1 MSWYHKHKRNI
12 AAAMGVCVAVGSIA
26 GFTGCGKEAVSSSKS
41 DENGKK
47 ASEEKAMGR
56 YLEEEL
62 AVPEGCSQ
70 IIAME
75 LLENETMRLVYF
87 TEDGVQ
93 VSDSKDRGKTWEAPK
108 NMRELAK
115 ADDNLEFGSSVALA
129 KDGGIF
135 TTFLEMQDEENY
147 VLHYFYISPTGEA
160 KELDLNEAVGGS
172 VFSCSFSDKGNLL
185 LSSSNGVQEIDPQD
199 GGVVHTYDAGSMVT
213 IFDTVGSRLI
223 SVVDTEIHY
232 YDMETGKPLEEEEVL
247 TKEISSNPD
256 NLEMTGLGINNLLF
270 IDGDEKDSLFY
281 VSHDGIYRYAF
292 GGSVVEQVAD
302 GKLNSLSSPDIAFT
316 AMVRDKD
323 GAFYLAVSDMSQSDP
338 VGRICK
344 YVYSK
349 DTPAVPDTELTV
361 YSLTDDDFLR
371 QAAAAFQKK
380 YPDIYLNL
388 ETGMTGEDAV
398 TETDALKALNTEIM
412 AGKGPD
418 ILLMDGIAADTY
430 IEKGMLEDLSEILK
444 DADILE
450 NIIEPYKDGNGKIY
464 QMPVKFG
471 IPYIQGK
478 KEYVDAISDLTSMAD
493 TIESHK
499 EEYTKDT
506 LPIVSSYSPYMLLK
520 GLSAVNMSA
529 WVNEDGTLNQA
540 AVQEFLEQTNRI
552 YQSAKAP
559 AEELL
564 AAFGTT
570 VEEMEE
576 ANEVRN
582 LYSEF
587 GAVFSKFGVGGL
599 DLISESNILGTGG
612 VYSPSDLRSI
622 YSVEQQGDG
631 ISGKLWN
638 GQTKDA
644 FIPQKIVGISA
655 KSSEKEAAEKFVGYL
670 FSDEGQRV
678 STTSGLPVRKSV
690 YEDISYWMGNAKEGD
705 VTSVTSS
712 YNNQTGESVDL
723 SIVQPGE
730 SVIKEIQE
738 LGKTLTTPVK
748 ENRMI
753 LSAVLDAGASYIK
766 GEISVEEAVEKAAS
780 QVNLYLSE

>member
-1 MSWYHKHKRNI
+1 
-12 AAAMGVCVAVGSIA
+12 
-26 GFTGCGKEAVSSSKS
+26 
-41 DENGKK
+41 
-47 ASEEKAMGR
+47 
-56 YLEEEL
+56 
-62 AVPEGCSQ
+62 
-70 IIAME
+70 
-75 LLENETMRLVYF
+75 
-87 TEDGVQ
+87 
-93 VSDSKDRGKTWEAPK
+93 
-108 NMRELAK
+108 
-115 ADDNLEFGSSVALA
+115 
-129 KDGGIF
+129 
-135 TTFLEMQDEENY
+135 MQDEENY

-160 KELDLNEAVGGS
+160 KELDLNETMDGYIFRCV
-172 VFSCSFSDKGNLL
+172 FSDKGNLL
-185 LSSSNGVQEIDPQD
+185 LSSSNGVQEINPQD
-199 GGVVHTYDAGSMVT
+199 GSVIHTYDEGSVVS

-256 NLEMTGLGINNLLF
+256 NLQMTGVGINNLLF

-302 GKLNSLSSPDIAFT
+302 GKLNSLSSPAIAFT
-316 AMVRDKD
+316 DMARDKD
-323 GAFYLAVSDMSQSDP
+323 GAFYLAVSDVSQSDP

-388 ETGMTGEDAV
+388 EIGMTGEDAV

-430 IEKGMLEDLSEILK
+430 IEKGMLEDLSGILK

-450 NIIEPYKDGNGKIY
+450 NIIEPYKDGEGKIY

-471 IPYIQGK
+471 IPYMQGK

-506 LPIVSSYSPYMLLK
+506 LPFSSSYSPYMLLK
-520 GLSAVNMSA
+520 GLAAVNMSA

-552 YQSAKAP
+552 YQSAKTP

-564 AAFGTT
+564 ASFGTT

-599 DLISESNILGTGG
+599 DLISGSNILGTGG

-644 FIPQKIVGISA
+644 FIPQKLVGISA
-655 KSSEKEAAEKFVGYL
+655 KSLEKEAAEKFVSYL

-678 STTSGLPVRKSV
+678 GSSNGLPVRKSV
-690 YEDISYWMGNAKEGD
+690 YGDVSYWFGNTKEGD
-705 VTSVTSS
+705 VTTSVTSS
-712 YNNQTGESVDL
+712 YNNQTGESIEV

-730 SVIKEIQE
+730 SVIREMQE
-738 LGKTLTTPVK
+738 LGKTLTEPVK

>member
-1 MSWYHKHKRNI
+1 MSWYHKHKRNF
-12 AAAMGVCVAVGSIA
+12 ATVMSVCVAAGSIA
-26 GFTGCGKEAVSSSKS
+26 GFTGCGKEAVSSQS
-41 DENGKK
+41 DEGGKK
-47 ASEEKAMGR
+47 DTEEKAMGR
-56 YLEEEL
+56 YLEEDL

-75 LLENETMRLVYF
+75 LLENETLRLVYF
-87 TEDGVQ
+87 TADGVQ
-93 VSDSKDRGKTWEAPK
+93 VSDSKDKGKTWETPK
-108 NMRELAK
+108 SMREMAK
-115 ADDNLEFGSSVALA
+115 ADDSLEFGSSVAIA

-147 VLHYFYISPTGEA
+147 VLHYFYISPTGKA
-160 KELDLNEAVGGS
+160 KELDLNETMDGYIFRCV
-172 VFSCSFSDKGNLL
+172 FSDKGNLL
-185 LSSSNGVQEIDPQD
+185 LSSSNGVQEINPQD
-199 GGVVHTYDAGSMVT
+199 GSVIHTYDEGSVVS

-256 NLEMTGLGINNLLF
+256 NLETTGMGINNLLF
-270 IDGDEKDSLFY
+270 IEGDEKDSLFY

-302 GKLNSLSSPDIAFT
+302 GKLNSLSSPDIVFT
-316 AMVRDKD
+316 DMARDKD

-361 YSLTDDDFLR
+361 YSLADDDFLR

-430 IEKGMLEDLSEILK
+430 IEKGMLEDLSGILK

-450 NIIEPYKDGNGKIY
+450 NIIEPYKDGEGKIY

-471 IPYIQGK
+471 IPYMQGK

-506 LPIVSSYSPYMLLK
+506 LPFSSSYSPYMLLK
-520 GLSAVNMSA
+520 GLVAVNMSA

-564 AAFGTT
+564 ASFGTT

-582 LYSEF
+582 LYSEY
-587 GAVFSKFGVGGL
+587 GAVFSQFGVGGL
-599 DLISESNILGTGG
+599 SLIEGSNILGTGG

-622 YSVEQQGDG
+622 YSVEQQGDS

-644 FIPQKIVGISA
+644 FIPQKVVGISA
-655 KSSEKEAAEKFVGYL
+655 KSSEKEAAEKFASYL

-678 STTSGLPVRKSV
+678 GSSNGLPVRKSV
-690 YEDISYWMGNAKEGD
+690 YEDVSYWFGNAKEGD

-712 YNNQTGESVDL
+712 TNNQTGESVEL
-723 SIVQPGE
+723 NIVQPGE
-730 SVIKEIQE
+730 DVIREMQE

-766 GEISVEEAVEKAAS
+766 GEISVEEAVEKAVS
-780 QVNLYLSE
+780 QVDLYLSE

>member
-1 MSWYHKHKRNI
+1 
-12 AAAMGVCVAVGSIA
+12 
-26 GFTGCGKEAVSSSKS
+26 
-41 DENGKK
+41 
-47 ASEEKAMGR
+47 
-56 YLEEEL
+56 
-62 AVPEGCSQ
+62 
-70 IIAME
+70 
-75 LLENETMRLVYF
+75 
-87 TEDGVQ
+87 
-93 VSDSKDRGKTWEAPK
+93 
-108 NMRELAK
+108 
-115 ADDNLEFGSSVALA
+115 
-129 KDGGIF
+129 
-135 TTFLEMQDEENY
+135 
-147 VLHYFYISPTGEA
+147 
-160 KELDLNEAVGGS
+160 
-172 VFSCSFSDKGNLL
+172 
-185 LSSSNGVQEIDPQD
+185 
-199 GGVVHTYDAGSMVT
+199 
-213 IFDTVGSRLI
+213 
-223 SVVDTEIHY
+223 
-232 YDMETGKPLEEEEVL
+232 
-247 TKEISSNPD
+247 
-256 NLEMTGLGINNLLF
+256 
-270 IDGDEKDSLFY
+270 DEKDSLFY

-316 AMVRDKD
+316 DMARDKD
-323 GAFYLAVSDMSQSDP
+323 GSFYLAVSDMSQGDSM
-338 VGRICK
+338 GRICK

-361 YSLTDDDFLR
+361 YSLADDDFLR

-430 IEKGMLEDLSEILK
+430 IEKGMLEDLSGILK

-450 NIIEPYKDGNGKIY
+450 NIIEPYKDGEGKIY

-506 LPIVSSYSPYMLLK
+506 LPFSSSYSPYMLLK
-520 GLSAVNMSA
+520 GLAAVNMSA
-529 WVNEDGTLNQA
+529 WVNEDGTLNQE
-540 AVQEFLEQTNRI
+540 AVQGFLEQANRI

-559 AEELL
+559 AEEQL
-564 AAFGTT
+564 ASFGTT

-576 ANEVRN
+576 ANEVRK

-587 GAVFSKFGVGGL
+587 GAVFSQFGVGGL
-599 DLISESNILGTGG
+599 SLISGSNILGTGG

-622 YSVEQQGDG
+622 YSVEQQGDS

-644 FIPQKIVGISA
+644 FIPQKLVGISA
-655 KSSEKEAAEKFVGYL
+655 KSSEKEAAEKFVSYL

-678 STTSGLPVRKSV
+678 GSSNGLPVRKSV
-690 YEDISYWMGNAKEGD
+690 YEDVSYWMGNAKEGD

-723 SIVQPGE
+723 NIVQPGE
-730 SVIKEIQE
+730 AVIREMQE

-753 LSAVLDAGASYIK
+753 LSAVLDAGASYLK

>member
-1 MSWYHKHKRNI
+1 MSWYHKHKRNL
-12 AAAMGVCVAVGSIA
+12 AAAMSVCVAVGSIT

-41 DENGKK
+41 DENEEK

-56 YLEEEL
+56 YLEEDL
-62 AVPEGCSQ
+62 AVPEGCTQ
-70 IIAME
+70 IAAME
-75 LLENETMRLVYF
+75 LLENETLRLVYF
-87 TEDGVQ
+87 TADGVQ
-93 VSDSKDRGKTWEAPK
+93 VSDSKDKGKTWETPK
-108 NMRELAK
+108 SIREMAK
-115 ADDNLEFGSSVALA
+115 ADDSLEFGSSVAIA

-147 VLHYFYISPTGEA
+147 ILRYFYIFPTGEV
-160 KELDLNEAVGGS
+160 KELDLNEAMGGYI
-172 VFSCSFSDKGNLL
+172 FRCAFSDKGNLL
-185 LSSSNGVQEIDPQD
+185 LSSSDGVKEVNPQD
-199 GGVVHTYDAGSMVT
+199 GSIVHTYDAGSMVT
-213 IFDTVGSRLI
+213 VFDTVGSRLI

-256 NLEMTGLGINNLLF
+256 NLETTGMGINNLLF
-270 IDGDEKDSLFY
+270 IEGDEKDSLFY

-316 AMVRDKD
+316 DMARDKD

-361 YSLTDDDFLR
+361 YSLADDDFLR

-430 IEKGMLEDLSEILK
+430 IEKGMLEDLSGILK

-450 NIIEPYKDGNGKIY
+450 NIIEPYKDGEGKIY

-506 LPIVSSYSPYMLLK
+506 LPFSSSYSPYMLLK
-520 GLSAVNMSA
+520 GLAAVNMSA
-529 WVNEDGTLNQA
+529 WVNEDGTSNQE
-540 AVQEFLEQTNRI
+540 AVQGFLEQANRI

-564 AAFGTT
+564 ASFGTT

-576 ANEVRN
+576 ANEVRK

-587 GAVFSKFGVGGL
+587 GAVFSQFGVGGL
-599 DLISESNILGTGG
+599 SLISGSNILGTGG

-622 YSVEQQGDG
+622 YSVEQQGDS

-644 FIPQKIVGISA
+644 FIPQKLVGISA
-655 KSSEKEAAEKFVGYL
+655 KSSEKEAAEKFVSYL

-678 STTSGLPVRKSV
+678 GSSNGLPVRKSV
-690 YEDISYWMGNAKEGD
+690 YEDVSYWMGNAKEGD

-723 SIVQPGE
+723 NIVQPGE
-730 SVIKEIQE
+730 AVIREMQE

-753 LSAVLDAGASYIK
+753 LSAVLDAGASYLK

>member
-41 DENGKK
+41 DENGEK

-56 YLEEEL
+56 YLEEDL
-62 AVPEGCSQ
+62 AVPEGCTQ

-93 VSDSKDRGKTWEAPK
+93 VSDSKDKGKTWETPK
-108 NMRELAK
+108 SMREMAK
-115 ADDNLEFGSSVALA
+115 ADDSLEFGSSVAIA

-160 KELDLNEAVGGS
+160 KELDLNEAEGGY

-185 LSSSNGVQEIDPQD
+185 LSSSDGVKEVNTQD
-199 GGVVHTYDAGSMVT
+199 GSIVHTYDAGSMVT

-247 TKEISSNPD
+247 TKEISSNPN
-256 NLEMTGLGINNLLF
+256 NLQMTGMGINNLLF
-270 IDGDEKDSLFY
+270 IEGDEKDSLFY

-316 AMVRDKD
+316 DMARDKD
-323 GAFYLAVSDMSQSDP
+323 GAFYLAVSDVSQSDP

-388 ETGMTGEDAV
+388 EIGMTGEDAV

-430 IEKGMLEDLSEILK
+430 IEKGMLEDLSGILK

-450 NIIEPYKDGNGKIY
+450 NIIEPYKDGEGKIY

-471 IPYIQGK
+471 IPYMQGK

-506 LPIVSSYSPYMLLK
+506 LPFSSSYSPYMLLK
-520 GLSAVNMSA
+520 GLAAVNMSA

-552 YQSAKAP
+552 YQSAKTP

-564 AAFGTT
+564 ASFGTT

-599 DLISESNILGTGG
+599 DLISGSNILGTGG

-655 KSSEKEAAEKFVGYL
+655 KSLEKEAAEKFVSYL

-678 STTSGLPVRKSV
+678 GSSNGLPVRKSV
-690 YEDISYWMGNAKEGD
+690 YGDVSYWFGNAKEGD

-712 YNNQTGESVDL
+712 YNNQTGESIEV

-730 SVIKEIQE
+730 SVIREMQE

-766 GEISVEEAVEKAAS
+766 GEISVEEAVEKAVS
-780 QVNLYLSE
+780 QVDLYLSE

>member
-1 MSWYHKHKRNI
+1 M
-12 AAAMGVCVAVGSIA
+12 
-26 GFTGCGKEAVSSSKS
+26 
-41 DENGKK
+41 
-47 ASEEKAMGR
+47 
-56 YLEEEL
+56 
-62 AVPEGCSQ
+62 
-70 IIAME
+70 
-75 LLENETMRLVYF
+75 
-87 TEDGVQ
+87 
-93 VSDSKDRGKTWEAPK
+93 
-108 NMRELAK
+108 
-115 ADDNLEFGSSVALA
+115 
-129 KDGGIF
+129 
-135 TTFLEMQDEENY
+135 
-147 VLHYFYISPTGEA
+147 
-160 KELDLNEAVGGS
+160 
-172 VFSCSFSDKGNLL
+172 
-185 LSSSNGVQEIDPQD
+185 
-199 GGVVHTYDAGSMVT
+199 
-213 IFDTVGSRLI
+213 
-223 SVVDTEIHY
+223 
-232 YDMETGKPLEEEEVL
+232 
-247 TKEISSNPD
+247 
-256 NLEMTGLGINNLLF
+256 GINNLLF

-412 AGKGPD
+412 AKYPDIYLNLETGMTGEDAVTETDALKALNTEIMAGKGPD

-430 IEKGMLEDLSEILK
+430 IEKGMLEDLSGILKDADILENIIEPYKDMAGKGPDILLMDGIAADTYIEKGMLEDLSGILK

-450 NIIEPYKDGNGKIY
+450 NIIEPYKDGDGKIY

-506 LPIVSSYSPYMLLK
+506 LPFSSSYSPYMLLK
-520 GLSAVNMSA
+520 GLAAVNMSA

-552 YQSAKAP
+552 YQSGKTP

-564 AAFGTT
+564 ASFGTT

-582 LYSEF
+582 LYSEYGAQEF
-587 GAVFSKFGVGGL
+587 LEQTNRIYQSGKTPAEELLASFGTTVEEMEEANEVRNLYSEYGAVFSKFGVGGL
-599 DLISESNILGTGG
+599 DLISGSNILGTGG

-690 YEDISYWMGNAKEGD
+690 YEDKSSEKEAAEKFVGYLFSDEGQRVSTTSGLPVRKSVYEDISYWMGNAKEGDVTSVTSSYNNQTGESVDLSIVQPGESVIKEIQELGISYWMGNAKEGD

-738 LGKTLTTPVK
+738 LGKTLTEPVK

>member
-1 MSWYHKHKRNI
+1 MSWYHKHKKRI
-12 AAAMGVCVAVGSIA
+12 AAAMSVCVAAGSIV
-26 GFTGCGKEAVSSSKS
+26 GFTGCGKAAVSSSKS
-41 DENGKK
+41 DEGEKK
-47 ASEEKAMGR
+47 GTEEKAMGR
-56 YLEEEL
+56 YLEEDL
-62 AVPEGCSQ
+62 TVPEGCSQ

-75 LLENETMRLVYF
+75 LLENETLRLVYF
-87 TEDGVQ
+87 AADGVQ
-93 VSDSKDRGKTWEAPK
+93 VSDSKDKGKTWESPQSI
-108 NMRELAK
+108 RELAK
-115 ADDNLEFGSSVALA
+115 VDDSLEFGSSAAIA

-147 VLHYFYISPTGEA
+147 ILHYFYISPSGEV
-160 KELDLNEAVGGS
+160 KELDLNEAVGGYVFRC
-172 VFSCSFSDKGNLL
+172 VFSEKGNLL
-185 LSSSNGVQEIDPQD
+185 LSSSNGVQEINPKD
-199 GGVVHTYDAGSMVT
+199 GSIVHSYDEGSSIT
-213 IFDTVGSRLI
+213 IFDTVGTRLI
-223 SVVDTEIHY
+223 SIVDTEIHY
-232 YDMETGKPLEEEEVL
+232 YDMETGKPLEEEEIL
-247 TKEISSNPD
+247 TKEIASNPD
-256 NLEMTGLGINNLLF
+256 NMQMTGMGINNLLF
-270 IDGDEKDSLFY
+270 LEGDEKDSLFY

-292 GGSVVEQVAD
+292 GGSLVEQVAD
-302 GKLNSLSSPDIAFT
+302 GKLNSLNSPDIAFT
-316 AMVRDKD
+316 DMARDKE
-323 GAFYLAVSDMSQSDP
+323 GSFYLAVSDMSQGDP

-349 DTPAVPDTELTV
+349 DTPAVPDTELSV

-430 IEKGMLEDLSEILK
+430 IEKGMLEDLSGILK

-450 NIIEPYKDGNGKIY
+450 NIIEPYKDGEGKIY

-506 LPIVSSYSPYMLLK
+506 LPFSSSYSPYMLLK
-520 GLSAVNMSA
+520 SLAAVNMSA
-529 WVNEDGTLNQA
+529 WVNEDGTLNQE
-540 AVQEFLEQTNRI
+540 AVQEFLEQANRI
-552 YQSAKAP
+552 YQSGKAP
-559 AEELL
+559 AEEQL
-564 AAFGTT
+564 AVFGVTA
-570 VEEMEE
+570 EEMEE

-587 GAVFSKFGVGGL
+587 GAVFAQFGVGGL
-599 DLISESNILGTGG
+599 NLISGSNVMGTGG
-612 VYSPSDLRSI
+612 IYSPSDLRSI
-622 YSVEQQGDG
+622 YSVEQQGGG
-631 ISGKLWN
+631 IFGKLWN
-638 GQTKDA
+638 GQTKDT
-644 FIPQKIVGISA
+644 FIPQKLVGISA
-655 KSSEKEAAEKFVGYL
+655 KSSEKEAAEKFVSYL

-690 YEDISYWMGNAKEGD
+690 YEDVSYWMGNAKEGD
-705 VTSVTSS
+705 VTSVSGS
-712 YNNQTGESVDL
+712 YNNQTGESIEL
-723 SIVQPGE
+723 NIVQPGE
-730 SVIKEIQE
+730 AVIREIQE

-753 LSAVLDAGASYIK
+753 LSAVLEAGESYLK

>member
-1 MSWYHKHKRNI
+1 MSWYHKHKRNF
-12 AAAMGVCVAVGSIA
+12 ATVMSVCVAAGSIA
-26 GFTGCGKEAVSSSKS
+26 GFTGCGKEAVSSQS
-41 DENGKK
+41 DEGGKK
-47 ASEEKAMGR
+47 DTEEKAMGR
-56 YLEEEL
+56 YLEEDL

-75 LLENETMRLVYF
+75 LLENETLRLVYF
-87 TEDGVQ
+87 TADGVQ
-93 VSDSKDRGKTWEAPK
+93 VSDSKDKGKTWETPK
-108 NMRELAK
+108 SMREMAK
-115 ADDNLEFGSSVALA
+115 ADDSLEFGSSVAIA

-160 KELDLNEAVGGS
+160 KELDLNETMDGYIFRCV
-172 VFSCSFSDKGNLL
+172 FSDKGNLL
-185 LSSSNGVQEIDPQD
+185 LSSSNGVQEINPQD
-199 GGVVHTYDAGSMVT
+199 GSVIHTYDEGSVVS

-256 NLEMTGLGINNLLF
+256 NLETTGMGINNLLF
-270 IDGDEKDSLFY
+270 IEGDEKDSLFY

-316 AMVRDKD
+316 DMARDKD

-361 YSLTDDDFLR
+361 YSLADDDFLR

-430 IEKGMLEDLSEILK
+430 IEKGMLEDLSGILK

-450 NIIEPYKDGNGKIY
+450 NIIEPYKDGEGKIY

-471 IPYIQGK
+471 IPYMQGK

-506 LPIVSSYSPYMLLK
+506 LPFSSSYSPYMLLK
-520 GLSAVNMSA
+520 GLVAVNMSA

-564 AAFGTT
+564 ASFGTT

-582 LYSEF
+582 LYSEY
-587 GAVFSKFGVGGL
+587 GAVFSQFGVGGL
-599 DLISESNILGTGG
+599 SLIEGSNILGTGG

-655 KSSEKEAAEKFVGYL
+655 KSSEKEAAEKFVSYL

-678 STTSGLPVRKSV
+678 GSSNGLPVRKSV
-690 YEDISYWMGNAKEGD
+690 YEDVSYWFGNAKEGD

-712 YNNQTGESVDL
+712 TNNQTGESVEL
-723 SIVQPGE
+723 NIVQPGE
-730 SVIKEIQE
+730 DVIREIQE

-766 GEISVEEAVEKAAS
+766 GEISVEEAVEKAVS
-780 QVNLYLSE
+780 QVDLYLSE

>member
-1 MSWYHKHKRNI
+1 MSWYHKHKRNF
-12 AAAMGVCVAVGSIA
+12 ATVMSVCVAAGSIA
-26 GFTGCGKEAVSSSKS
+26 GFTGCGKEAVSSQS
-41 DENGKK
+41 DEGGKK
-47 ASEEKAMGR
+47 DTEEKAMGR
-56 YLEEEL
+56 YLEEDL

-75 LLENETMRLVYF
+75 LLENETLRLVYF
-87 TEDGVQ
+87 TADGVQ
-93 VSDSKDRGKTWEAPK
+93 VSDSKDKGKTWETPK
-108 NMRELAK
+108 SMREMAK
-115 ADDNLEFGSSVALA
+115 ADDSLEFGSSVAIA

-160 KELDLNEAVGGS
+160 KELDLNETMDGYIFRCV
-172 VFSCSFSDKGNLL
+172 FSDKGNLL
-185 LSSSNGVQEIDPQD
+185 LSSSNGVQEINPQD
-199 GGVVHTYDAGSMVT
+199 GSVIHTYDEGSVVS

-256 NLEMTGLGINNLLF
+256 NLETTGMGINNLLF
-270 IDGDEKDSLFY
+270 IEGDEKDSLFY

-316 AMVRDKD
+316 DMARDKD

-361 YSLTDDDFLR
+361 YSLADDDFLR

-430 IEKGMLEDLSEILK
+430 IEKGMLEDLSGILK

-450 NIIEPYKDGNGKIY
+450 NIIEPYKDGEGKIY

-471 IPYIQGK
+471 IPYMQGK

-506 LPIVSSYSPYMLLK
+506 LPFSSSYSPYMLLK
-520 GLSAVNMSA
+520 GLVAVNMSA

-564 AAFGTT
+564 ASFGTT

-582 LYSEF
+582 LYSEY
-587 GAVFSKFGVGGL
+587 GAVFSQFGVGGL
-599 DLISESNILGTGG
+599 SLIEGSNMLGTGG

-622 YSVEQQGDG
+622 YSVEQQGDS

-644 FIPQKIVGISA
+644 FIPQKVVGISA
-655 KSSEKEAAEKFVGYL
+655 KSSEKEAAEKFASYL

-678 STTSGLPVRKSV
+678 GSSNGLPVRKSV
-690 YEDISYWMGNAKEGD
+690 YEDVSYWFGNAKEGD

-712 YNNQTGESVDL
+712 TNNQTGESVEL
-723 SIVQPGE
+723 NIVQPGE
-730 SVIKEIQE
+730 DVIREMQE

-766 GEISVEEAVEKAAS
+766 GEISVEEAVEKAVS
-780 QVNLYLSE
+780 QVDLYLSE

>member
-1 MSWYHKHKRNI
+1 MSWYHKHKRNF
-12 AAAMGVCVAVGSIA
+12 ATVMSVCVAAGSIA
-26 GFTGCGKEAVSSSKS
+26 GFTGCGKEAVSSQS
-41 DENGKK
+41 DEGGKK
-47 ASEEKAMGR
+47 DTEEKAMGR
-56 YLEEEL
+56 YLEEDL

-75 LLENETMRLVYF
+75 LLENETLRLVYF
-87 TEDGVQ
+87 TADGVQ
-93 VSDSKDRGKTWEAPK
+93 VSDSKDKGKTWETPK
-108 NMRELAK
+108 SMREMAK
-115 ADDNLEFGSSVALA
+115 ADDSLEFGSSVAIA

-160 KELDLNEAVGGS
+160 KELDLNETMDGYIFRCV
-172 VFSCSFSDKGNLL
+172 FSDKGNLL
-185 LSSSNGVQEIDPQD
+185 LSSSNGVQEINPQD
-199 GGVVHTYDAGSMVT
+199 GSVIHTYDEGSVVS

-256 NLEMTGLGINNLLF
+256 NLETTGMGINNLLF
-270 IDGDEKDSLFY
+270 IEGDEKDSLFY

-316 AMVRDKD
+316 DMARDKD

-361 YSLTDDDFLR
+361 YSLADDDFLR

-430 IEKGMLEDLSEILK
+430 IEKGMLEDLSGILK

-450 NIIEPYKDGNGKIY
+450 NIIEPYKDGEGKIY

-471 IPYIQGK
+471 IPYMQGK

-506 LPIVSSYSPYMLLK
+506 LPFSSSYSPYMLLK
-520 GLSAVNMSA
+520 GLVAVNMSA

-564 AAFGTT
+564 ASFGTT

-582 LYSEF
+582 LYSEY
-587 GAVFSKFGVGGL
+587 GAVFSQFGVGGL
-599 DLISESNILGTGG
+599 SLIEGSNILGTGG

-622 YSVEQQGDG
+622 YSVEQQGDS

-644 FIPQKIVGISA
+644 FIPQKVVGIST
-655 KSSEKEAAEKFVGYL
+655 KSSEKEAAEKFASYL

-678 STTSGLPVRKSV
+678 GSSNGLPVRKSV
-690 YEDISYWMGNAKEGD
+690 YEDVSYWFGNAKEGD

-712 YNNQTGESVDL
+712 TNNQTGESVEL
-723 SIVQPGE
+723 NIVQPGE
-730 SVIKEIQE
+730 DVIREMQE

-766 GEISVEEAVEKAAS
+766 GEISVEEAVEKAVS
-780 QVNLYLSE
+780 QVDLYLSE

>member
-1 MSWYHKHKRNI
+1 MSWYHKHKRNF

-75 LLENETMRLVYF
+75 LLENGTMRLVYF

-93 VSDSKDRGKTWEAPK
+93 VSDSKDKGKTWETPK
-108 NMRELAK
+108 SMREMAK
-115 ADDNLEFGSSVALA
+115 ADDSLEFGSSVAIA

-160 KELDLNEAVGGS
+160 KELDLNETMDGYIFRCV
-172 VFSCSFSDKGNLL
+172 FSDKGNLL
-185 LSSSNGVQEIDPQD
+185 LSSSNGVQEINPQD
-199 GGVVHTYDAGSMVT
+199 GSVIHTYDEGSVVS

-256 NLEMTGLGINNLLF
+256 NLQMTGVGINNLLF

-302 GKLNSLSSPDIAFT
+302 GKLNSLSSPAIAFT
-316 AMVRDKD
+316 DMARDKD
-323 GAFYLAVSDMSQSDP
+323 GAFYLAVSDVSQSDP

-388 ETGMTGEDAV
+388 EIGMTGEDAV

-430 IEKGMLEDLSEILK
+430 IEKGMLEDLSGILK

-450 NIIEPYKDGNGKIY
+450 NIIEPYKDGEGKIY

-471 IPYIQGK
+471 IPYMQGK

-506 LPIVSSYSPYMLLK
+506 LPFSSSYSPYMLLK
-520 GLSAVNMSA
+520 GLAAVNMSA

-552 YQSAKAP
+552 YQSAKTP

-564 AAFGTT
+564 ASFGTT

-599 DLISESNILGTGG
+599 DLISGSNILGTGG

-638 GQTKDA
+638 GQK
-644 FIPQKIVGISA
+644 KIVGISA
-655 KSSEKEAAEKFVGYL
+655 KSLEKEAAEKFVSYL

-678 STTSGLPVRKSV
+678 GSSNGLPVRKSV
-690 YEDISYWMGNAKEGD
+690 YGDVSYWFGNAKEGD

-712 YNNQTGESVDL
+712 YNNQTGESIEV

-730 SVIKEIQE
+730 SVIREMQE

-766 GEISVEEAVEKAAS
+766 GEISVEEAVEKAVS

>member
-1 MSWYHKHKRNI
+1 MSWYHKHKRNF
-12 AAAMGVCVAVGSIA
+12 ATVMSVCVAAGSIA
-26 GFTGCGKEAVSSSKS
+26 GFTGCGKEAVSSQS
-41 DENGKK
+41 DEGGKK
-47 ASEEKAMGR
+47 DTEEKAMGR
-56 YLEEEL
+56 YLEEDL

-75 LLENETMRLVYF
+75 LLENETLRLVYF
-87 TEDGVQ
+87 TADGVQ
-93 VSDSKDRGKTWEAPK
+93 VSDSKDKGKTWETPK
-108 NMRELAK
+108 SMREMAK
-115 ADDNLEFGSSVALA
+115 ADDSLEFGSSVAIA

-147 VLHYFYISPTGEA
+147 VLHYFYISPTGKA
-160 KELDLNEAVGGS
+160 KELDLNETMDGYIFRCV
-172 VFSCSFSDKGNLL
+172 FSDKGNLL
-185 LSSSNGVQEIDPQD
+185 LSSSNGVQEINPQD
-199 GGVVHTYDAGSMVT
+199 GSVIHTYDEGSVVS

-256 NLEMTGLGINNLLF
+256 NLETTGMGINNLLF
-270 IDGDEKDSLFY
+270 IEGDEKDSLFY

-302 GKLNSLSSPDIAFT
+302 GKLNSLSSPDIVFT
-316 AMVRDKD
+316 DMARDKD

-361 YSLTDDDFLR
+361 YSLADDDFLR

-430 IEKGMLEDLSEILK
+430 IEKGMLEDLSGILK

-450 NIIEPYKDGNGKIY
+450 NIIEPYKDGEGKIY

-471 IPYIQGK
+471 IPYMQGK

-506 LPIVSSYSPYMLLK
+506 LPFSSSYSPYMLLK
-520 GLSAVNMSA
+520 GLVAVNMSA

-564 AAFGTT
+564 ASFGTT

-582 LYSEF
+582 LYSEY
-587 GAVFSKFGVGGL
+587 GAVFSQFGVGGL
-599 DLISESNILGTGG
+599 SLIEGSNILGTGG

-622 YSVEQQGDG
+622 YSVEQQGDS

-644 FIPQKIVGISA
+644 FIPQKVVGISA
-655 KSSEKEAAEKFVGYL
+655 KSSEKEAAEKFASYL

-678 STTSGLPVRKSV
+678 GSSNGLPVRKSV
-690 YEDISYWMGNAKEGD
+690 YEDVSYWFGNAKEGD

-712 YNNQTGESVDL
+712 TNNQTGESVEL
-723 SIVQPGE
+723 NIVQPGE
-730 SVIKEIQE
+730 DMIREMQE

-766 GEISVEEAVEKAAS
+766 GEISVEEAVEKAVS
-780 QVNLYLSE
+780 QVDLYLSE

>member
-1 MSWYHKHKRNI
+1 MSWYHKHKRNF
-12 AAAMGVCVAVGSIA
+12 ATVMSVCVAAGSIA
-26 GFTGCGKEAVSSSKS
+26 GFTGCGKEAVSSQS
-41 DENGKK
+41 DEGGKK
-47 ASEEKAMGR
+47 DTEEKAMGR
-56 YLEEEL
+56 YLEEDL

-75 LLENETMRLVYF
+75 LLENETLRLVYF
-87 TEDGVQ
+87 TADGVQ
-93 VSDSKDRGKTWEAPK
+93 VSDSKDKGKTWETPK
-108 NMRELAK
+108 SMREMAK
-115 ADDNLEFGSSVALA
+115 ADDSLEFGSSVAIA

-160 KELDLNEAVGGS
+160 KELDLNETMDGYIFRCV
-172 VFSCSFSDKGNLL
+172 FSDKGNLL
-185 LSSSNGVQEIDPQD
+185 LSSSNGVQEINPQD
-199 GGVVHTYDAGSMVT
+199 GSVIHTYDEGSVVS

-256 NLEMTGLGINNLLF
+256 NLETTGMGINNLLF
-270 IDGDEKDSLFY
+270 IEGDEKDSLFY

-316 AMVRDKD
+316 DMARDKD

-361 YSLTDDDFLR
+361 YSLADDDFLR

-430 IEKGMLEDLSEILK
+430 IEKGMLEDLSGILK

-450 NIIEPYKDGNGKIY
+450 NIIEPYKDGEGKIY

-471 IPYIQGK
+471 IPYMQGK

-506 LPIVSSYSPYMLLK
+506 LPFSSSYSPYMLLK
-520 GLSAVNMSA
+520 GLVAVNMSA

-564 AAFGTT
+564 ASFGTT

-582 LYSEF
+582 LYSEY
-587 GAVFSKFGVGGL
+587 GAVFSQFGVGGL
-599 DLISESNILGTGG
+599 SLIEGSNILGTGG

-622 YSVEQQGDG
+622 YSVEQQGDS

-644 FIPQKIVGISA
+644 FIPQKVVGISA
-655 KSSEKEAAEKFVGYL
+655 KSSEKEAAEKFASYL

-678 STTSGLPVRKSV
+678 GSSNGLPVRKSV
-690 YEDISYWMGNAKEGD
+690 YEDVSYWFGNAKEGD

-712 YNNQTGESVDL
+712 TNNQTGESVEL
-723 SIVQPGE
+723 NIVQPGE
-730 SVIKEIQE
+730 DVIREMQE

-766 GEISVEEAVEKAAS
+766 GEISVEEAVEKAVS
-780 QVNLYLSE
+780 QVDLYLSE

>member
-12 AAAMGVCVAVGSIA
+12 AAAMGVCVAAGSIA

-256 NLEMTGLGINNLLF
+256 NLQMTGVGINNLLF

-349 DTPAVPDTELTV
+349 DTPAVPDTELTG
-361 YSLTDDDFLR
+361 FR
-371 QAAAAFQKK
+371 QSPRSRDPQ
-380 YPDIYLNL
+380 
-388 ETGMTGEDAV
+388 
-398 TETDALKALNTEIM
+398 
-412 AGKGPD
+412 
-418 ILLMDGIAADTY
+418 
-430 IEKGMLEDLSEILK
+430 
-444 DADILE
+444 
-450 NIIEPYKDGNGKIY
+450 
-464 QMPVKFG
+464 
-471 IPYIQGK
+471 
-478 KEYVDAISDLTSMAD
+478 SD
-493 TIESHK
+493 
-499 EEYTKDT
+499 
-506 LPIVSSYSPYMLLK
+506 
-520 GLSAVNMSA
+520 
-529 WVNEDGTLNQA
+529 
-540 AVQEFLEQTNRI
+540 
-552 YQSAKAP
+552 
-559 AEELL
+559 
-564 AAFGTT
+564 
-570 VEEMEE
+570 
-576 ANEVRN
+576 
-582 LYSEF
+582 
-587 GAVFSKFGVGGL
+587 
-599 DLISESNILGTGG
+599 
-612 VYSPSDLRSI
+612 
-622 YSVEQQGDG
+622 
-631 ISGKLWN
+631 
-638 GQTKDA
+638 
-644 FIPQKIVGISA
+644 
-655 KSSEKEAAEKFVGYL
+655 
-670 FSDEGQRV
+670 
-678 STTSGLPVRKSV
+678 
-690 YEDISYWMGNAKEGD
+690 
-705 VTSVTSS
+705 
-712 YNNQTGESVDL
+712 
-723 SIVQPGE
+723 
-730 SVIKEIQE
+730 
-738 LGKTLTTPVK
+738 
-748 ENRMI
+748 
-753 LSAVLDAGASYIK
+753 
-766 GEISVEEAVEKAAS
+766 
-780 QVNLYLSE
+780 

>member
-1 MSWYHKHKRNI
+1 MSWYHKYKRSI
-12 AAAMGVCVAVGSIA
+12 AATMGICVAVGSMA

-47 ASEEKAMGR
+47 ASEDKAMGR
-56 YLEEEL
+56 YLEENL
-62 AVPEGCSQ
+62 PVPKDCKQ
-70 IIAME
+70 IVAMKM
-75 LLENETMRLVYF
+75 LEDGTLCLVYF
-87 TEDGVQ
+87 ASEGVNI
-93 VSDSKDRGKTWEAPK
+93 SNSKDGGKTWDEPK
-108 NMRELAK
+108 SIRELAK
-115 ADDNLEFGSSVALA
+115 ADDSLEFGSSVTIA

-135 TTFLEMQDEENY
+135 TTFLEMQGEEDY
-147 VLHYFYISPTGEA
+147 ILHYYYISPSGEV
-160 KELDLNEAVGGS
+160 KELDLNEVMGGYI
-172 VFSCSFSDKGNLL
+172 FCCDFSDKGNLL
-185 LSSSNGVQEIDPQD
+185 LSSSNGVQEINPQD
-199 GGVVHTYDAGSMVT
+199 GSVIHAYDEGSVVST
-213 IFDTVGSRLI
+213 FDTVEDRLI
-223 SVVDTEIHY
+223 SIVDTEIHY
-232 YDMETGKPLEEEEVL
+232 YDMETGKPLEDEEIL
-247 TKEISSNPD
+247 TREITSNPD
-256 NLEMTGLGINNLLF
+256 NLQMLGMGINNILF
-270 IDGDEKDSLFY
+270 LEGDEADSLFY

-292 GGSVVEQVAD
+292 GGSVVEQVVD
-302 GKLNSLSSPDIAFT
+302 GKLNSLNSPDIAFT
-316 AMVRDKD
+316 DIVRDKD

-338 VGRICK
+338 VGRICR

-418 ILLMDGIAADTY
+418 ILLMDGIAADSY
-430 IEKGMLEDLSEILK
+430 IEKGMLEDLSGILK

-450 NIIEPYKDGNGKIY
+450 NIIEPYKNEEGKIY

-478 KEYVDAISDLTSMAD
+478 KEYVDAISDMASMAD
-493 TIESHK
+493 TVESHK
-499 EEYTKDT
+499 GEYTKDT
-506 LPIVSSYSPYMLLK
+506 LPFESSYSPYMLLK

-529 WVNEDGTLNQA
+529 WVNEDGTLNQES
-540 AVQEFLEQTNRI
+540 VQEFLEQTNRI

-559 AEELL
+559 AEEQL
-564 AAFGTT
+564 AAFGVTA
-570 VEEMEE
+570 EEIEE

-582 LYSEF
+582 LYSEY
-587 GAVFSKFGVGGL
+587 GAVFSQFGVGGL
-599 DLISESNILGTGG
+599 NLIAESSILGVGG
-612 VYSPSDLRSI
+612 IYSPSDLRSI

-644 FIPQKIVGISA
+644 FIPQKIVGLSA
-655 KSSEKEAAEKFVGYL
+655 KSSEKEAAEKFISYL
-670 FSDEGQRV
+670 FSEEGQRV
-678 STTSGLPVRKSV
+678 GTSSGLPVRKTV
-690 YEDISYWMGNAKEGD
+690 YEDVSYWMGNAKEGD

-712 YNNQTGESVDL
+712 YNNQTGEGVDL

-730 SVIKEIQE
+730 SVIKEMQE

-748 ENRMI
+748 ENRLI
-753 LSAVLDAGASYIK
+753 LSSVLDAGASYLQ
-766 GEISVEEAVEKAAS
+766 GEISAEEAVEKAAS

>member
-1 MSWYHKHKRNI
+1 MSWYYKHKRSI
-12 AAAMGVCVAVGSIA
+12 AAAMGICVAVGSMV

-47 ASEEKAMGR
+47 SSEEKAMGR
-56 YLEEEL
+56 YLEEDV

-70 IIAME
+70 IAAME
-75 LLENETMRLVYF
+75 LLENETLRLVYF
-87 TEDGVQ
+87 ASEGVQ
-93 VSDSKDRGKTWEAPK
+93 VSDSKDFGKTWEAPK
-108 NMRELAK
+108 SMRELAK
-115 ADDNLEFGSSVALA
+115 ADDSLEFGSSVALA

-147 VLHYFYISPTGEA
+147 VLHYFYISPSGEV
-160 KELDLNEAVGGS
+160 KEMDLNETMDGYIFRCV
-172 VFSCSFSDKGNLL
+172 FSDKGNLL
-185 LSSSNGVQEIDPQD
+185 LSSSNGVQEINPQD
-199 GGVVHTYDAGSMVT
+199 GSVIHTYDEGSVVS

-223 SVVDTEIHY
+223 SIVDTEIHY

-256 NLEMTGLGINNLLF
+256 NLEMTGVGINNLLF

-302 GKLNSLSSPDIAFT
+302 GKLTSLNSPDIAFT
-316 AMVRDKD
+316 DMARDKE

-338 VGRICK
+338 VGRICR

-380 YPDIYLNL
+380 YPDIYLNM

-430 IEKGMLEDLSEILK
+430 IEKGMLEDLSGILK

-450 NIIEPYKDGNGKIY
+450 NIIEPYKNEEGKIY

-478 KEYVDAISDLTSMAD
+478 KEYVDAISDMASMAD
-493 TIESHK
+493 TVESHK
-499 EEYTKDT
+499 GEYTKDT
-506 LPIVSSYSPYMLLK
+506 LPFESSYSPYMLLK
-520 GLSAVNMSA
+520 GLSTVNMSA
-529 WVNEDGTLNQA
+529 WVNEDGTLNQEE
-540 AVQEFLEQTNRI
+540 VREFLEQTNRI

-559 AEELL
+559 AEEQL
-564 AAFGTT
+564 AAFGVTA
-570 VEEMEE
+570 EEIEE

-582 LYSEF
+582 LYSEY
-587 GAVFSKFGVGGL
+587 GAVFSQFGIGGL
-599 DLISESNILGTGG
+599 SLISKSNILGTGG
-612 VYSPSDLRSI
+612 IYSPSDLRSV

-644 FIPQKIVGISA
+644 FIPQKLVGLSA
-655 KSSEKEAAEKFVGYL
+655 KSSEKEAAEKFVSYL
-670 FSDEGQRV
+670 FSEEGQRV
-678 STTSGLPVRKSV
+678 SSSSGLPVRKSV
-690 YEDISYWMGNAKEGD
+690 YEDVSYWMGNAKEGD
-705 VTSVTSS
+705 VTSVASS
-712 YNNQTGESVDL
+712 YNNQTGEGVDL

-730 SVIKEIQE
+730 SVIKEMQE

-753 LSAVLDAGASYIK
+753 LSAVLDAGASYVK

>member
-1 MSWYHKHKRNI
+1 MSWYHKYKRSI
-12 AAAMGVCVAVGSIA
+12 AATMGICVAVGSMA
-26 GFTGCGKEAVSSSKS
+26 GFTGCGKEEVNSSVSDK
-41 DENGKK
+41 D
-47 ASEEKAMGR
+47 KAMGR
-56 YLEEEL
+56 YLEENL
-62 AVPEGCSQ
+62 PVPKDCKQ
-70 IIAME
+70 IVAMKM
-75 LLENETMRLVYF
+75 LEDGTLCLVYF
-87 TEDGVQ
+87 ASEGVNI
-93 VSDSKDRGKTWEAPK
+93 SNSKDGGKTWDEPK
-108 NMRELAK
+108 SMRELAK
-115 ADDNLEFGSSVALA
+115 ADDSLEFGSSVAIA

-135 TTFLEMQDEENY
+135 TTFLEMQGEEDY
-147 VLHYFYISPTGEA
+147 ILHYYYISPSGEV
-160 KELDLNEAVGGS
+160 KELDLNEVMGGYI
-172 VFSCSFSDKGNLL
+172 FCCDFSDKGNLL
-185 LSSSNGVQEIDPQD
+185 LSSSNGVQEINPQD
-199 GGVVHTYDAGSMVT
+199 GSVIHAYDEGSVVST
-213 IFDTVGSRLI
+213 FDTVEDRLI
-223 SVVDTEIHY
+223 SIVDTEIHY
-232 YDMETGKPLEEEEVL
+232 YDMETGKPLEDEEIL
-247 TKEISSNPD
+247 TREITSNPD
-256 NLEMTGLGINNLLF
+256 NLQMLGMGINNILF
-270 IDGDEKDSLFY
+270 LEGDEADSLFY

-292 GGSVVEQVAD
+292 GGSVVEQVVD
-302 GKLNSLSSPDIAFT
+302 GKLNSLNSPDIAFT
-316 AMVRDKD
+316 DIVRDKD

-338 VGRICK
+338 VGRICR

-418 ILLMDGIAADTY
+418 ILLMDGIAADSY
-430 IEKGMLEDLSEILK
+430 IEKGMLEDLSGILK

-450 NIIEPYKDGNGKIY
+450 NIIEPYKNEEGKIY

-478 KEYVDAISDLTSMAD
+478 KEYVDAISDMASMAD
-493 TIESHK
+493 TVESHK
-499 EEYTKDT
+499 GEYTKDT
-506 LPIVSSYSPYMLLK
+506 LPFESSYSPYMLLK
-520 GLSAVNMSA
+520 GLSTVNMSA
-529 WVNEDGTLNQA
+529 WVNEDGTLNQEE
-540 AVQEFLEQTNRI
+540 VREFLEQTNRI

-559 AEELL
+559 AEEQL
-564 AAFGTT
+564 AAFGVTA
-570 VEEMEE
+570 EEIEE

-582 LYSEF
+582 LYSEY
-587 GAVFSKFGVGGL
+587 GAVFSQFGVGGL
-599 DLISESNILGTGG
+599 SLISESNILGTGG
-612 VYSPSDLRSI
+612 IYSPSDLRSV

-644 FIPQKIVGISA
+644 FIPQKIVGLSA
-655 KSSEKEAAEKFVGYL
+655 KSSEKEAAEKFISYL
-670 FSDEGQRV
+670 FSEEGQRV
-678 STTSGLPVRKSV
+678 STSSGLPVRKTV
-690 YEDISYWMGNAKEGD
+690 YEDVSYWMGNAKEGD

-712 YNNQTGESVDL
+712 YNNQTGEGVDL

-730 SVIKEIQE
+730 SVIKEMQE

-748 ENRMI
+748 ENRLI
-753 LSAVLDAGASYIK
+753 LSSVLDAGASYLQ

>member
-1 MSWYHKHKRNI
+1 MSWYHKHKRNF
-12 AAAMGVCVAVGSIA
+12 AAVMSVCVAVGSIA
-26 GFTGCGKEAVSSSKS
+26 GFTGCGKEPVSSQA
-41 DENGKK
+41 DEGGKK
-47 ASEEKAMGR
+47 DTEEKAMGR
-56 YLEEEL
+56 YLEEDL

-75 LLENETMRLVYF
+75 LLENETLRLVYF
-87 TEDGVQ
+87 TADGVQ
-93 VSDSKDRGKTWEAPK
+93 VSDSKDKGKTWESPQ
-108 NMRELAK
+108 NIRELAK
-115 ADDNLEFGSSVALA
+115 VDDSLEFGSSAAIA

-160 KELDLNEAVGGS
+160 KELDLNETMDGYIFRCA
-172 VFSCSFSDKGNLL
+172 FSEKGNLL
-185 LSSSNGVQEIDPQD
+185 LSSSNGVQEVNPQD
-199 GGVVHTYDAGSMVT
+199 GSIVHSYDEGSMVT
-213 IFDTVGSRLI
+213 IFDTVGTRLI

-232 YDMETGKPLEEEEVL
+232 YDMETGKPLDEEEIL
-247 TKEISSNPD
+247 TKEIASNPD
-256 NLEMTGLGINNLLF
+256 NLQMTGVGVNNLLF
-270 IDGDEKDSLFY
+270 LEGDEKDSLFY

-302 GKLNSLSSPDIAFT
+302 GKLNSLNSPDIAFT
-316 AMVRDKD
+316 DMARDKD
-323 GAFYLAVSDMSQSDP
+323 GSFYLAVSDMSQGDFM
-338 VGRICK
+338 GRICK

-361 YSLTDDDFLR
+361 YSLADDDFLR

-430 IEKGMLEDLSEILK
+430 IEKGMLEDLSGILK

-450 NIIEPYKDGNGKIY
+450 NIIEPYKDGEGKIY

-506 LPIVSSYSPYMLLK
+506 LPFSSSYSPYMLLK
-520 GLSAVNMSA
+520 GLAAVNMSA
-529 WVNEDGTLNQA
+529 WVNEDGTLNQE
-540 AVQEFLEQTNRI
+540 AVQGFLEQANRI

-559 AEELL
+559 AEEQL
-564 AAFGTT
+564 ASFGTT

-576 ANEVRN
+576 ANEVRK

-587 GAVFSKFGVGGL
+587 GAVFSQFGVGGL
-599 DLISESNILGTGG
+599 SLISGSNILGTGG

-622 YSVEQQGDG
+622 YSVEQQGDS

-644 FIPQKIVGISA
+644 FIPQKLVGISA
-655 KSSEKEAAEKFVGYL
+655 KSSEKEAAEKFVSYL

-678 STTSGLPVRKSV
+678 GSSNGLPVRKSV
-690 YEDISYWMGNAKEGD
+690 YEDVSYWMGNAKEGD

-723 SIVQPGE
+723 NIVQPGE
-730 SVIKEIQE
+730 AVIREMQE

-753 LSAVLDAGASYIK
+753 LSAVLDAGASYLK

>member
-1 MSWYHKHKRNI
+1 MSWYHKHKRNF
-12 AAAMGVCVAVGSIA
+12 AAVMSVCVAAGSIA
-26 GFTGCGKEAVSSSKS
+26 GFTGCGREAVSSQS
-41 DENGKK
+41 DEGGKK
-47 ASEEKAMGR
+47 DTEEKAMGR
-56 YLEEEL
+56 YLEEDL

-75 LLENETMRLVYF
+75 LLENETLRLVYF
-87 TEDGVQ
+87 TADGVQ
-93 VSDSKDRGKTWEAPK
+93 VSDSKDKGKTWESPQ
-108 NMRELAK
+108 NIRELAK
-115 ADDNLEFGSSVALA
+115 VDDSLEFGSSAAIA

-147 VLHYFYISPTGEA
+147 ILHYFYISPSGEV
-160 KELDLNEAVGGS
+160 KELDLNEATDGYIFRCA
-172 VFSCSFSDKGNLL
+172 FSEKGNLL
-185 LSSSNGVQEIDPQD
+185 LSSSNGVQEVNPQD
-199 GGVVHTYDAGSMVT
+199 GSVVHSYDEGSMVT
-213 IFDTVGSRLI
+213 IFDTVGTRLI

-232 YDMETGKPLEEEEVL
+232 YDMETGKPLEEEEIL
-247 TKEISSNPD
+247 TKEIASNPD
-256 NLEMTGLGINNLLF
+256 NLQMTGMGVNNLLF
-270 IDGDEKDSLFY
+270 LEGDVKDSLFY

-302 GKLNSLSSPDIAFT
+302 GKLNSLNSPDIAFT
-316 AMVRDKD
+316 DMARDKD
-323 GAFYLAVSDMSQSDP
+323 GSFYLAVSDMSQSDP

-361 YSLTDDDFLR
+361 YSLADDDFLR

-430 IEKGMLEDLSEILK
+430 IEKGMLEDLSGILK

-450 NIIEPYKDGNGKIY
+450 NIIEPYKDGEGKIY

-506 LPIVSSYSPYMLLK
+506 IPFSSSYSPYMLLK
-520 GLSAVNMSA
+520 GLAAVNMSA
-529 WVNEDGTLNQA
+529 WVNEDGTLNQE
-540 AVQEFLEQTNRI
+540 AVQGFLEQADRI

-559 AEELL
+559 AEEQI
-564 AAFGTT
+564 ASFGTT

-576 ANEVRN
+576 ANEVRK

-587 GAVFSKFGVGGL
+587 GAVFSQFGVGGL
-599 DLISESNILGTGG
+599 SLISGSNILGTGG

-622 YSVEQQGDG
+622 YSVEQQGDS

-644 FIPQKIVGISA
+644 FIPQKLVGISA
-655 KSSEKEAAEKFVGYL
+655 KSSEKEAAEKFVSYL

-678 STTSGLPVRKSV
+678 GSYKGLPVKKSV
-690 YEDISYWMGNAKEGD
+690 YEDVSYWMGNAKEGD

-723 SIVQPGE
+723 NIVQPGE
-730 SVIKEIQE
+730 IVIREMQE

-753 LSAVLDAGASYIK
+753 LSAVLDAGASYLK

>member
-1 MSWYHKHKRNI
+1 MSWYHKHKRNF
-12 AAAMGVCVAVGSIA
+12 AAVMSVCVAVGSIA
-26 GFTGCGKEAVSSSKS
+26 GFTGCGKEAVSSQS
-41 DENGKK
+41 DEDGKK
-47 ASEEKAMGR
+47 DTEEKAMGR
-56 YLEEEL
+56 YLEEDL

-75 LLENETMRLVYF
+75 LLENETLRLVYF
-87 TEDGVQ
+87 TADCVQ
-93 VSDSKDRGKTWEAPK
+93 VSDSKDKGKTWETPK
-108 NMRELAK
+108 SMREMAK
-115 ADDNLEFGSSVALA
+115 ADDSLEFGSSVAIA

-160 KELDLNEAVGGS
+160 KELDLNETMDGYIFRCA
-172 VFSCSFSDKGNLL
+172 FSEKGNLL
-185 LSSSNGVQEIDPQD
+185 LSSSNGVQEVNPQD
-199 GGVVHTYDAGSMVT
+199 GSIVHSYDEGSMVT
-213 IFDTVGSRLI
+213 IFDTVGTRLI

-232 YDMETGKPLEEEEVL
+232 YDMETGKPLDEEEIL
-247 TKEISSNPD
+247 TKEIASNPD
-256 NLEMTGLGINNLLF
+256 NLQMTGVGVNNLLF
-270 IDGDEKDSLFY
+270 LEGDEKDSLFY

-316 AMVRDKD
+316 DMARDKD
-323 GAFYLAVSDMSQSDP
+323 GSFYLAVSDMSQGDSM
-338 VGRICK
+338 GRICK

-361 YSLTDDDFLR
+361 YSLADDDFLR

-430 IEKGMLEDLSEILK
+430 IEKGMLEDLSGILK

-450 NIIEPYKDGNGKIY
+450 NIIEPYKDGEGKIY

-506 LPIVSSYSPYMLLK
+506 LPFSSSYSPYMLLK
-520 GLSAVNMSA
+520 GLAAVNMSA
-529 WVNEDGTLNQA
+529 WVNEDGTLNQE
-540 AVQEFLEQTNRI
+540 AVQGFLEQANRI

-559 AEELL
+559 AEEQL
-564 AAFGTT
+564 ASFGTT

-576 ANEVRN
+576 ANEVRK

-587 GAVFSKFGVGGL
+587 GAVFSQFGVGGL
-599 DLISESNILGTGG
+599 SLISGSNILGTGG

-622 YSVEQQGDG
+622 YSVEQQGDS

-644 FIPQKIVGISA
+644 FIPQKLVGISA
-655 KSSEKEAAEKFVGYL
+655 KSSEKEAAEKFVSYL

-678 STTSGLPVRKSV
+678 GSSNGLPVRKSV
-690 YEDISYWMGNAKEGD
+690 YEDVSYWMGNAKEGD

-723 SIVQPGE
+723 NIVQPGE
-730 SVIKEIQE
+730 AVIREMQE

-753 LSAVLDAGASYIK
+753 LSAVLDAGASYLK

>member
-1 MSWYHKHKRNI
+1 MSWYHKHKRNF
-12 AAAMGVCVAVGSIA
+12 ATVMSVCVAAGSIA
-26 GFTGCGKEAVSSSKS
+26 GFTGCGKEAVSSQS
-41 DENGKK
+41 DEGGKK
-47 ASEEKAMGR
+47 DTEEKAMGR
-56 YLEEEL
+56 YLEEDL

-75 LLENETMRLVYF
+75 LLENETLRLVYF
-87 TEDGVQ
+87 TADGVQ
-93 VSDSKDRGKTWEAPK
+93 VSDSKDKGKTWETPK
-108 NMRELAK
+108 SMREMAK
-115 ADDNLEFGSSVALA
+115 ADDSLEFGSSVAIA

-160 KELDLNEAVGGS
+160 KELDLNETMDGYIFRCV
-172 VFSCSFSDKGNLL
+172 FSDKGNLL
-185 LSSSNGVQEIDPQD
+185 LSSSNGVQEINPQD
-199 GGVVHTYDAGSMVT
+199 GSVIHTYDEGSVVS

-256 NLEMTGLGINNLLF
+256 NLETTGMGINNLLF
-270 IDGDEKDSLFY
+270 IEGDEKDSLFY

-316 AMVRDKD
+316 DMARDKD

-361 YSLTDDDFLR
+361 YSLADDDFLR

-430 IEKGMLEDLSEILK
+430 IEKGMLEDLSGILK

-450 NIIEPYKDGNGKIY
+450 NIIEPYKDGEGKIY

-471 IPYIQGK
+471 IPYMQGK

-506 LPIVSSYSPYMLLK
+506 LPFSSSYSPYMLLK
-520 GLSAVNMSA
+520 GLVAVNMSA

-564 AAFGTT
+564 ASFGTT

-582 LYSEF
+582 LYSEY
-587 GAVFSKFGVGGL
+587 GAVFSQFGVGGL
-599 DLISESNILGTGG
+599 SLIEGSNMLGTGG

-622 YSVEQQGDG
+622 YSVEQQGDS

-644 FIPQKIVGISA
+644 FIPQKVVGISA
-655 KSSEKEAAEKFVGYL
+655 KSSEKEAAEKFVSYL

-678 STTSGLPVRKSV
+678 GSSNGLPVRKSV
-690 YEDISYWMGNAKEGD
+690 YEDVSYWFGNAKEGD

-712 YNNQTGESVDL
+712 TNNQTGESVEL
-723 SIVQPGE
+723 NIVQPGE
-730 SVIKEIQE
+730 DVIREMQE

-766 GEISVEEAVEKAAS
+766 GEISVEEAVEKAVS
-780 QVNLYLSE
+780 QVDLYLSE

>member
-1 MSWYHKHKRNI
+1 MSWYHKHKRNF
-12 AAAMGVCVAVGSIA
+12 AAVMSVCVAAGSIA
-26 GFTGCGKEAVSSSKS
+26 GFSGCGKEAVSSQS
-41 DENGKK
+41 DEGGKK
-47 ASEEKAMGR
+47 DTEEKAMGR
-56 YLEEEL
+56 YLEEDL

-75 LLENETMRLVYF
+75 LLENETLRLVYF
-87 TEDGVQ
+87 TADGVQ
-93 VSDSKDRGKTWEAPK
+93 VSDSKDKGKTWESPQ
-108 NMRELAK
+108 NIRELAK
-115 ADDNLEFGSSVALA
+115 VDDSLEFGSSAAIA

-147 VLHYFYISPTGEA
+147 ILHYFYISPSGEV
-160 KELDLNEAVGGS
+160 KELDLNEATDGYIFRCA
-172 VFSCSFSDKGNLL
+172 FSEKGNLL
-185 LSSSNGVQEIDPQD
+185 LSSSNGVQEVNPQD
-199 GGVVHTYDAGSMVT
+199 GSIVHSYDEGSMVT
-213 IFDTVGSRLI
+213 IFDTVGTRLI

-232 YDMETGKPLEEEEVL
+232 YDMETGKPLDEEEIL
-247 TKEISSNPD
+247 TKEIASNPD
-256 NLEMTGLGINNLLF
+256 NLQMTGMGVNNLLF
-270 IDGDEKDSLFY
+270 LEGDEKDSLFY

-302 GKLNSLSSPDIAFT
+302 GKLNSLNSPDIAFT
-316 AMVRDKD
+316 DMARDKD
-323 GAFYLAVSDMSQSDP
+323 GSFYLAVSDMSQGDS

-361 YSLTDDDFLR
+361 YSLADDDFLR

-430 IEKGMLEDLSEILK
+430 IEKGMLEDLSGILK

-450 NIIEPYKDGNGKIY
+450 NIIEPYKDGEGKIY
-464 QMPVKFG
+464 QIPVKFG

-506 LPIVSSYSPYMLLK
+506 LPFSSSYSPYMLLK
-520 GLSAVNMSA
+520 GLAAVNMSA
-529 WVNEDGTLNQA
+529 WVNEDGTLNQE
-540 AVQEFLEQTNRI
+540 AVQGFLEQANRI

-559 AEELL
+559 AEEQL
-564 AAFGTT
+564 ASFGTT

-576 ANEVRN
+576 ANEVRK

-587 GAVFSKFGVGGL
+587 GAVFSQFGVGGL
-599 DLISESNILGTGG
+599 SLIGGSNILGTGG

-622 YSVEQQGDG
+622 YSVEQQGDS

-644 FIPQKIVGISA
+644 FIPQKLVGISA
-655 KSSEKEAAEKFVGYL
+655 KSSEKEAAEKFVSYL

-678 STTSGLPVRKSV
+678 GSSNGLPVRKSV
-690 YEDISYWMGNAKEGD
+690 YEDVSYWMGNAKEGD

-723 SIVQPGE
+723 NIVQPGE
-730 SVIKEIQE
+730 AVIREMQD

-753 LSAVLDAGASYIK
+753 LSAVLDAGASYLK

>member
-1 MSWYHKHKRNI
+1 MSWYHKHKRNF
-12 AAAMGVCVAVGSIA
+12 ATVMSVCVAAGSIA
-26 GFTGCGKEAVSSSKS
+26 GFTGCGKEAVSSQS
-41 DENGKK
+41 DEGGKK
-47 ASEEKAMGR
+47 DTEEKAMGR
-56 YLEEEL
+56 YLEEDL

-75 LLENETMRLVYF
+75 LLENETLRLVYF
-87 TEDGVQ
+87 TADGVQ
-93 VSDSKDRGKTWEAPK
+93 VSDSKDKGKTWETPK
-108 NMRELAK
+108 SMREMAK
-115 ADDNLEFGSSVALA
+115 ADDSLEFGSSVAIA

-160 KELDLNEAVGGS
+160 KELDLNETMDGYIFRCV
-172 VFSCSFSDKGNLL
+172 FSDKGNLL
-185 LSSSNGVQEIDPQD
+185 LSSSNGVQEINPQD
-199 GGVVHTYDAGSMVT
+199 GSVIHTYDEGSVVS

-256 NLEMTGLGINNLLF
+256 NLETTGMGINNLLF
-270 IDGDEKDSLFY
+270 IEGDEKDSLFY

-316 AMVRDKD
+316 DMARDKD

-361 YSLTDDDFLR
+361 YSLADDDFLR

-430 IEKGMLEDLSEILK
+430 IEKGMLEDLSGILK

-450 NIIEPYKDGNGKIY
+450 NIIEPYKDGEGKIY

-506 LPIVSSYSPYMLLK
+506 LPFSSSYSPYMLLK
-520 GLSAVNMSA
+520 GLVAVNMSA

-564 AAFGTT
+564 ASFGTT

-582 LYSEF
+582 LYSEY
-587 GAVFSKFGVGGL
+587 GAVFSQFGVGGL
-599 DLISESNILGTGG
+599 SLIEGSNILGTGG

-622 YSVEQQGDG
+622 YSVEQQGDS

-644 FIPQKIVGISA
+644 FIPQKVVGIST
-655 KSSEKEAAEKFVGYL
+655 KSSEKEAAEKFASYL

-678 STTSGLPVRKSV
+678 GSSNGLPVRKSV
-690 YEDISYWMGNAKEGD
+690 YEDVSYWFGNAKEGD

-712 YNNQTGESVDL
+712 TNNQTGESVEL
-723 SIVQPGE
+723 NIVQPGE
-730 SVIKEIQE
+730 DVIREMQE

-766 GEISVEEAVEKAAS
+766 GEISVEEAVEKAVS
-780 QVNLYLSE
+780 QVDLYLSE

>member
-1 MSWYHKHKRNI
+1 MSWYHKHKRNF
-12 AAAMGVCVAVGSIA
+12 ATVMSVCVAAGSIA
-26 GFTGCGKEAVSSSKS
+26 GFTGCGKEAVSSQS
-41 DENGKK
+41 DEGGKK
-47 ASEEKAMGR
+47 DTEEKAMGR
-56 YLEEEL
+56 YLEEDL

-75 LLENETMRLVYF
+75 LLENETLRLVYF
-87 TEDGVQ
+87 TADGVQ
-93 VSDSKDRGKTWEAPK
+93 VSDSKDKGKTWETPK
-108 NMRELAK
+108 SMREMAK
-115 ADDNLEFGSSVALA
+115 ADDSLEFGSSVAIA

-160 KELDLNEAVGGS
+160 KELDLNETMDGYIFRCV
-172 VFSCSFSDKGNLL
+172 FSDKGNLL
-185 LSSSNGVQEIDPQD
+185 LSSSNGVQEINPQD
-199 GGVVHTYDAGSMVT
+199 GSVIHTYDEGSVVS

-256 NLEMTGLGINNLLF
+256 NLETTGMGINNLLF
-270 IDGDEKDSLFY
+270 IEGDEKDSLFY

-316 AMVRDKD
+316 DMARDKD

-361 YSLTDDDFLR
+361 YSLADDDFLR

-430 IEKGMLEDLSEILK
+430 IEKGMLEDLSGILK

-450 NIIEPYKDGNGKIY
+450 NIIEPYKDGEGKIY

-471 IPYIQGK
+471 IPYMQGK

-506 LPIVSSYSPYMLLK
+506 LPFSSSYSPYMLLK
-520 GLSAVNMSA
+520 GLVAVNMSA

-564 AAFGTT
+564 ASFGTT

-582 LYSEF
+582 LYSEY
-587 GAVFSKFGVGGL
+587 GAVFSQFGVGGL
-599 DLISESNILGTGG
+599 SLIEGSNILGTGG

-655 KSSEKEAAEKFVGYL
+655 KSSEKEAAEKFVSYL

-678 STTSGLPVRKSV
+678 GSSNGLPVRKSV
-690 YEDISYWMGNAKEGD
+690 YEDVSYWFGNAKEGD

-712 YNNQTGESVDL
+712 TNNQTGESVEL
-723 SIVQPGE
+723 NIVQPGE
-730 SVIKEIQE
+730 DVIREMQE

-766 GEISVEEAVEKAAS
+766 GEISVEEAVEKAVS
-780 QVNLYLSE
+780 QVDLYLSE

>member
-1 MSWYHKHKRNI
+1 
-12 AAAMGVCVAVGSIA
+12 
-26 GFTGCGKEAVSSSKS
+26 
-41 DENGKK
+41 
-47 ASEEKAMGR
+47 
-56 YLEEEL
+56 
-62 AVPEGCSQ
+62 
-70 IIAME
+70 
-75 LLENETMRLVYF
+75 
-87 TEDGVQ
+87 
-93 VSDSKDRGKTWEAPK
+93 
-108 NMRELAK
+108 
-115 ADDNLEFGSSVALA
+115 
-129 KDGGIF
+129 
-135 TTFLEMQDEENY
+135 
-147 VLHYFYISPTGEA
+147 
-160 KELDLNEAVGGS
+160 
-172 VFSCSFSDKGNLL
+172 
-185 LSSSNGVQEIDPQD
+185 
-199 GGVVHTYDAGSMVT
+199 
-213 IFDTVGSRLI
+213 
-223 SVVDTEIHY
+223 
-232 YDMETGKPLEEEEVL
+232 
-247 TKEISSNPD
+247 
-256 NLEMTGLGINNLLF
+256 
-270 IDGDEKDSLFY
+270 
-281 VSHDGIYRYAF
+281 
-292 GGSVVEQVAD
+292 
-302 GKLNSLSSPDIAFT
+302 
-316 AMVRDKD
+316 
-323 GAFYLAVSDMSQSDP
+323 MSQSDP

-430 IEKGMLEDLSEILK
+430 IEKGMLEDLSGILKEKYPDIYLNLETGMTGEDAVTETDALKALNTEIMAGKGPDILLMDGIAADTYIEKGMLEDLSGILK

-450 NIIEPYKDGNGKIY
+450 NIIEPYKDGEGKIY

-499 EEYTKDT
+499 EEYTKDM
-506 LPIVSSYSPYMLLK
+506 LPFVSSYSPYMLLK
-520 GLSAVNMSA
+520 GFSAVNMSAWVNEDGTLNQAAVQEHKEEYTKDMLPFVSSYSPYMLLKGFSAVNMSA

-559 AEELL
+559 AEEQL
-564 AAFGTT
+564 AAFGVTA
-570 VEEMEE
+570 EEMEE

-582 LYSEF
+582 LYSEY
-587 GAVFSKFGVGGL
+587 GAVFSQFGVGGL
-599 DLISESNILGTGG
+599 SLISESNILGTGG
-612 VYSPSDLRSI
+612 IYSPSDLRSIYSNEVRNLYSEYGAVFSQFGVGGLSLISESNILGTGGIYSPSDLRSI

-655 KSSEKEAAEKFVGYL
+655 KSSEKEAAEQFVGYL

-690 YEDISYWMGNAKEGD
+690 YEDVSYWMGNAKEGD
-705 VTSVTSS
+705 VTSVASS

-730 SVIKEIQE
+730 SVIKEMQE
-738 LGKTLTTPVK
+738 LGKTLTAPVK
-748 ENRMI
+748 ENRQKKEMLLLLQAAI
-753 LSAVLDAGASYIK
+753 TIRQAKVLT
-766 GEISVEEAVEKAAS
+766 
-780 QVNLYLSE
+780 

>member
-1 MSWYHKHKRNI
+1 MSWYHKHKRNF
-12 AAAMGVCVAVGSIA
+12 AAVMSVCVAAGSIA
-26 GFTGCGKEAVSSSKS
+26 GFTGCGKEPVSSQA
-41 DENGKK
+41 DEGGKK
-47 ASEEKAMGR
+47 DTEEKAMGR
-56 YLEEEL
+56 YLEEDL
-62 AVPEGCSQ
+62 AVPEGGSQ
-70 IIAME
+70 IIEMVV
-75 LLENETMRLVYF
+75 LENETLRLVYF
-87 TEDGVQ
+87 TADGVQ
-93 VSDSKDRGKTWEAPK
+93 VSDSKDKGKTWESPQ
-108 NMRELAK
+108 NIRELAK
-115 ADDNLEFGSSVALA
+115 VDDSLEFGSSAAIA

-147 VLHYFYISPTGEA
+147 ILHYFYISPSGEV
-160 KELDLNEAVGGS
+160 KELDLNEATDGYIFRCA
-172 VFSCSFSDKGNLL
+172 FSEKGNLL
-185 LSSSNGVQEIDPQD
+185 LSSSNGVQEVNPQD
-199 GGVVHTYDAGSMVT
+199 GSIVHSYDEGSMVT
-213 IFDTVGSRLI
+213 IFDTVGTRL
-223 SVVDTEIHY
+223 VVDTEIHY
-232 YDMETGKPLEEEEVL
+232 YDMETGKPLDEEEIL
-247 TKEISSNPD
+247 TKEIASNPD
-256 NLEMTGLGINNLLF
+256 NLQMTGVGVNNLLF
-270 IDGDEKDSLFY
+270 LEGDEKDSLFY

-302 GKLNSLSSPDIAFT
+302 GKLNSLNSPDIAFT
-316 AMVRDKD
+316 DMARDKD
-323 GAFYLAVSDMSQSDP
+323 GSFYLAVSDMSQGDSM
-338 VGRICK
+338 GRICK

-361 YSLTDDDFLR
+361 YSLADDDFLR

-430 IEKGMLEDLSEILK
+430 IEKGMLEDLSGILK

-450 NIIEPYKDGNGKIY
+450 NIIEPYKDGEGKIY

-506 LPIVSSYSPYMLLK
+506 LPFSSSYSPYMLLK
-520 GLSAVNMSA
+520 GLAAVNMSA
-529 WVNEDGTLNQA
+529 WVNEDGTLNQE
-540 AVQEFLEQTNRI
+540 AVQGFLEQANRI

-559 AEELL
+559 AEEQL
-564 AAFGTT
+564 ASFGTT

-576 ANEVRN
+576 ANEVRK

-587 GAVFSKFGVGGL
+587 GAVFSQFGVGGL
-599 DLISESNILGTGG
+599 SLISGSNILGTGG

-622 YSVEQQGDG
+622 YSVEQQGDS

-644 FIPQKIVGISA
+644 FIPQKLVGISA
-655 KSSEKEAAEKFVGYL
+655 KSSEKEAAEKFVSYL

-678 STTSGLPVRKSV
+678 GSSNGLPVRKSV
-690 YEDISYWMGNAKEGD
+690 YEDVSYWMGNAKEGD

-723 SIVQPGE
+723 NIVQPGE
-730 SVIKEIQE
+730 AVIREMQE

-753 LSAVLDAGASYIK
+753 LSAVLDAGASYLK

>member
-1 MSWYHKHKRNI
+1 MSLYHKHKRNF
-12 AAAMGVCVAVGSIA
+12 AAVMSVCVAVGSIA
-26 GFTGCGKEAVSSSKS
+26 GFTGCGKEPVSSQA
-41 DENGKK
+41 DEGGKK
-47 ASEEKAMGR
+47 DTEEKAMGR
-56 YLEEEL
+56 YLEEDL

-75 LLENETMRLVYF
+75 LLENETLRLVYF
-87 TEDGVQ
+87 TADGVQ
-93 VSDSKDRGKTWEAPK
+93 VSDSKDKGKTWESPQ
-108 NMRELAK
+108 NIRELAK
-115 ADDNLEFGSSVALA
+115 VDDSLEFGSSAAIA

-160 KELDLNEAVGGS
+160 KELDLNEAVGGY

-185 LSSSNGVQEIDPQD
+185 LSSSDGVKEVNTQD
-199 GGVVHTYDAGSMVT
+199 GSIVHTYDAGSMVT
-213 IFDTVGSRLI
+213 IFDTVGTRLI

-232 YDMETGKPLEEEEVL
+232 YDMETGKPLDEEEIL
-247 TKEISSNPD
+247 TKEIASNPD
-256 NLEMTGLGINNLLF
+256 NLQMTGVGVNNLLF
-270 IDGDEKDSLFY
+270 LEGDEKDSLFY

-316 AMVRDKD
+316 DMARDKD
-323 GAFYLAVSDMSQSDP
+323 GSFYLAVSDMSQGDSM
-338 VGRICK
+338 GRICK

-361 YSLTDDDFLR
+361 YSLADDDFLR

-430 IEKGMLEDLSEILK
+430 IEKGMLEDLSGILK

-450 NIIEPYKDGNGKIY
+450 NIIEPYKDGEGKIY

-506 LPIVSSYSPYMLLK
+506 LPFSSSYSPYMLLK
-520 GLSAVNMSA
+520 GLAAVNMSA
-529 WVNEDGTLNQA
+529 WVNEDGTLNQE
-540 AVQEFLEQTNRI
+540 AVQGFLEQANRI

-559 AEELL
+559 AEEQL
-564 AAFGTT
+564 ASFGTT

-576 ANEVRN
+576 ANEVRK

-587 GAVFSKFGVGGL
+587 GAVFSQFGVGGL
-599 DLISESNILGTGG
+599 SLISGSNILGTGG

-622 YSVEQQGDG
+622 YSVEQQGDS

-644 FIPQKIVGISA
+644 FIPQKLVGISA
-655 KSSEKEAAEKFVGYL
+655 KSSEKEAAEKFVSYL

-678 STTSGLPVRKSV
+678 GSSNGLPVRKSV
-690 YEDISYWMGNAKEGD
+690 YEDVSYWMGNAKEGD

-723 SIVQPGE
+723 NIVQPGE
-730 SVIKEIQE
+730 AVIREMQE

-753 LSAVLDAGASYIK
+753 LSAVLDAGASYLK